1 MTDKIIN
8 VAIIGA
14 GEEAVPLIRTLT
26 TLQNCKI
33 LGVADEKKDA
43 PGLAVAGELGIK
55 TYLDFRELLKQKEL
69 NLVIETSGSGSFA
82 STLEKLVSPN
92 VKIMDWASARLSLV
106 LAEERERLL
115 KIESSY
121 KLTRRYSA
129 LLEEANT
136 KLDGKLLELSLLNE
150 TSKSFSSA
158 FDRRNVAGFIFS
170 LLRKKIDFC
179 VYALF
184 LSEDQNYTL
193 VLISNGSIP
202 PELREEISLRMADRY
217 AKYIKEPVDAK
228 KVSIIEKIVQG
239 PGKAE
244 GLREPAIKNLCTAAL
259 AVLEKPLGMMGM
271 VFCKEYNLTSDEE
284 RFFDIL
290 TGQVALFIEND
301 RIKQAI
307 THERNQLESIL
318 KSMFGALL
326 VINEK
331 RQLILIN
338 SVTEIFLGVKQGEIL
353 GRDLN
358 EVILQDEIKELF
370 HIIRAQRS
378 EFFSKEIQL
387 TNFQNGITRICKANL
402 AKVHDHLGEVIGTVL
417 ILHDIT
423 KEKEVDRMKTEFI
436 STTSHELR
444 TPLASIKEAVSLI
457 FDETAGEV
465 NANQRKFLDIAT
477 RNINRLSELINSLLD
492 LSKIESGKI
501 ELERS
506 KVEINALVLE
516 VVENFSRAAKE
527 KKLALK
533 ISLAEGLPQVQA
545 DRSKINH
552 VLTNLV
558 SNAFKFVQAGTVT
571 VSTGFY
577 GADKN
582 FIEVSVGDTG
592 IGIEK
597 KDFEKLFQKF
607 QQLDSSLTRRAS
619 GTGLGL
625 AISKQ
630 IVELHAGKIWA
641 ESEGLGKGSKFSF
654 ILPVIYEEAKM
665 EKKNILVI
673 DDEPDLCSTVKARL
687 EANGFN
693 VLTALSG
700 QEGLDKVKEYKP
712 DLIILD
718 LMMPVMDGFEVCQRL
733 KKDALTSA
741 IPVVVLTALE
751 QEEAAK
757 KALSIGAEGYLV
769 KPFEQES
776 LLFTIRE
783 FLKRGD

>member
-1 MTDKIIN
+1 MEKTIN

-14 GEEAVPLIRTLT
+14 GEEAILLIRTLT

-33 LGVADEKKDA
+33 LGVVDEKKDA
-43 PGLAVAGELGIK
+43 PGLAMAAESGIK
-55 TYLDFRELLKQKEL
+55 TYLDFTELLKQKEL
-69 NLVIETSGSGSFA
+69 NLVIETSGSASFA
-82 STLEKLVSPN
+82 LTLEKLVSPD
-92 VKIMDWASARLSLV
+92 VKIMDWESLALSLV

-129 LLEEANT
+129 LLEEAN
-136 KLDGKLLELSLLNE
+136 KKFDDKLLELSLLNE
-150 TSKSFSSA
+150 TSKTFSSA
-158 FDRRNVAGFIFS
+158 FDRRNIAGFIFS
-170 LLRKKIDFC
+170 LLRKKIDFS

-184 LSEDQNYTL
+184 LSEGQNYTL
-193 VLISNGSIP
+193 VLISNSSIP
-202 PELREEISLRMADRY
+202 PELKEEISLRLADRY
-217 AKYIKEPVDAK
+217 AKYIKEPVDAER
-228 KVSIIEKIVQG
+228 VSIIEKIVQG
-239 PGKAE
+239 PGKTE
-244 GLREPAIKNLCTAAL
+244 ELREPAIKNLCTAAL
-259 AVLEKPLGMMGM
+259 AVLEKPLGIMGM
-271 VFCKEYNLTSDEE
+271 VFCKEYELTFDEE

-318 KSMFGALL
+318 KSMTGALL
-326 VINEK
+326 VIDEEG
-331 RQLILIN
+331 QVILAN
-338 SVTEIFLGVKQGEIL
+338 PVTEIFLGVKQEEIL

-387 TNFQNGITRICKANL
+387 TNPKDGITRVVKANL
-402 AKVHDHLGEVIGTVL
+402 AKVRDHLGEIVGTVL
-417 ILHDIT
+417 ILNDIT

-444 TPLASIKEAVSLI
+444 TPLASIKEAVSLVA
-457 FDETAGEV
+457 DETAGAV
-465 NANQRKFLDIAT
+465 NAHQRKFLDIAT

-506 KVEINALVLE
+506 KVEINALAQE
-516 VVENFSRAAKE
+516 VIEDFISIAKE
-527 KKLALK
+527 KKIALK
-533 ISLAEGLPQVQA
+533 MSLAEGLPQIQV
-545 DRSKINH
+545 DHSKINQ

-558 SNAFKFVQAGTVT
+558 SNAFKFTETGTIT
-571 VSTGFY
+571 VSVSFY

-582 FIEVSVGDTG
+582 FIEVSVEDTG
-592 IGIEK
+592 TGIEK

-607 QQLDSSLTRRAS
+607 QQLDSSLTRRVGGA
-619 GTGLGL
+619 GLGL

-630 IVELHAGKIWA
+630 IVELHGGKIWA
-641 ESEGLGKGSKFSF
+641 ESQGLRKGSKFSF

-673 DDEPDLCSTVKARL
+673 DDEPDLCTTVKARL
-687 EANGFN
+687 EANNFN

-712 DLIILD
+712 DLVILD

-733 KKDALTSA
+733 KKDALTSS

-757 KALSIGAEGYLV
+757 RALSLGAEGYLV

-783 FLKRGD
+783 FLK